1 MGNAHTGGDMRL
13 LALVAAV
20 WAVLAATAGYMA
32 GSLGLVGMA
41 LVGIEGVLG
50 PLACVYWRAGEEK
63 GARKQTEYGALGAL
77 AVGTL
82 GVLLCM
88 LLAIAAV
95 RRLGVAHTPAPL
107 AFSVPLAVL
116 MLVGKECGYRC
127 LHRAARRKQSAVL
140 RGEALDRR
148 AQLPLA
154 FFALAGVVGGQY
166 GMAWADWIAGLAL
179 SGYAA
184 VRLLLAMRT
193 ILERESA
200 GWIDGVFWLT
210 RAHDISQP
218 LRAICIRWDGKYAD
232 LDLLSPTGP
241 SDPHRVK
248 VKFMGKCALFSL
260 RRGR

>member
-13 LALVAAV
+13 LALVAAI
-20 WAVLAATAGYMA
+20 WAVLVATAGYMA

-41 LVGIEGVLG
+41 LGGIEGVLR
-50 PLACVYWRAGEEK
+50 PLACVYWRAGEKK
-63 GARKQTEYGALGAL
+63 GARKQMEYGALGAL
-77 AVGTL
+77 LIGTL

-88 LLAIAAV
+88 LLAIAVV
-95 RRLGVAHTPAPL
+95 RRLGVAHTLAPL

-127 LHRAARRKQSAVL
+127 LRCAARRKQSAVL
-140 RGEALDRR
+140 RGEAQDRR

-154 FFALAGVVGGQY
+154 VFALAGVVGGQY
-166 GMAWADWIAGLAL
+166 GMAWADLVAGLAL

-193 ILERESA
+193 ILKRESA
-200 GWIDGVFWLT
+200 GWIKEVVQLA
-210 RAHDISQP
+210 RSCDISQP
-218 LRAICIRWDGKYAD
+218 PRRICIRWDGQYAD
-232 LDLLSPTGP
+232 IDLSGPIGP
-241 SDPHRVK
+241 SGSYMVK
-248 VKFMGKCALFSL
+248 VNFMGRYALFSL